1 MSNPIYPQQIQV
13 LSAADGAWAAAPATN
28 GTDFPQFFD
37 SLGCKG
43 MVLHWSIN
51 AGTTFSLTFTVK
63 HWNPLTEEATS
74 TILASAAT
82 STNING
88 ELTIYPGAPATSN
101 VSCGLALGRFFSVEI
116 TGTTDTCTLDVVCDL
131 IP

>member
-1 MSNPIYPQQIQV
+1 MSDNVYRQTIPV
-13 LSAADGAWAAAPATN
+13 LTASDGAWATAPVA
-28 GTDFPQFFD
+28 GTDYPAFYD

-51 AGTTFSLTFTVK
+51 DGTTFSLTITVK
-63 HWNPLTEEATS
+63 HYNELTEEATS
-74 TILASAAT
+74 TILATAAQT
-82 STNING
+82 SNVNG

-101 VSCGLALGRFFSVEI
+101 VSCGLPLGRFWVVEV
-116 TGTTDTCTLDVVCDL
+116 TGTTDTCTLDIVADL